1 VRHVAC
7 KGAAAMELIWDRGT
21 LLVRD
26 APNPG
31 GLRGV
36 LWDPRVGAWRAPAY
50 VHSDLLSAGA
60 QATDRA
66 REPVGEL
73 PSFGSP
79 ELRPY
84 QEAALAAWEIAGRRG
99 VIALPTGAG
108 KTRTAIAAIARTR
121 ACSLCLVP
129 TRVLLDQ
136 WVAALQ
142 AAGLGDVGR
151 FGDGERHLAPVT
163 VATYASALRH
173 ADTLGNRFDLLV
185 VDEAHHFGG
194 GAGDEC
200 LEMNIARFRLGLSA
214 TPVDDER
221 RRERCDVL
229 LGAVVFRSAIE
240 ELAGRFLAPFRLLTL
255 SLPLD
260 AEERRAYQREIATY
274 RPVLTRFFETAPGAD
289 WNDFV
294 ANANRTDDGRRALA
308 AWRRSRSMLGF
319 TRAKQRAVGEL
330 LAGNV
335 RSRVL
340 LFAADTVTAYA
351 IARTHLVPV
360 LTCDIGRPERADL
373 LSRFGKGELRVLV
386 SARVLNEGVDVPEAD
401 VAILV
406 GGTQGKREF
415 VQRVG
420 RVLRPAAG
428 KEALIFELVS
438 RGTHEVQEAD
448 RRRRGL
454 AAG

>member
-1 VRHVAC
+1 
-7 KGAAAMELIWDRGT
+7 MELVWDRGT

-26 APNPG
+26 APDPA
-31 GLRGV
+31 GLCGV
-36 LWDPRVGAWRAPAY
+36 RWDPRVGAWRAPAY
-50 VHSDLLSAGA
+50 VHADLLAAG
-60 QATDRA
+60 TPVVDRA
-66 REPVGEL
+66 RAPVGHL
-73 PSFGSP
+73 PPLATP

-99 VIALPTGAG
+99 IIALPTGAG

-129 TRVLLDQ
+129 TRVLLEQ
-136 WVAALQ
+136 WVSALN
-142 AAGLGDVGR
+142 AAGLSDVGR
-151 FGDGERHLAPVT
+151 FGDGDRRLAPVT

-173 ADTLGNRFDLLV
+173 ADELGNRFDLLV

-200 LEMNIARFRLGLSA
+200 LEMSTARMRLGLSA
-214 TPVDDER
+214 TPADDER
-221 RRERCDVL
+221 RRERCETL
-229 LGAVVFRSAIE
+229 IGAVVFRSAIE
-240 ELAGRFLAPFRLLTL
+240 DLAGRFLAPFRLLTL

-260 AEERRAYQREIATY
+260 AEEGRAYRREVDAW
-274 RPVLTRFFETAPGAD
+274 RPVVRRFFETAPGAD

-294 ANANRTDDGRRALA
+294 ANASRTEEGRRALA
-308 AWRRSRSMLGF
+308 AWRRSRCLLTF
-319 TRAKQRAVGEL
+319 TRAKQRAVSEL
-330 LAGNV
+330 VARNAC
-335 RSRVL
+335 SRVL
-340 LFAADTVTAYA
+340 LFAADTASAFA

-360 LTCDIGRPERADL
+360 LTCDIGRSERADL
-373 LSRFGKGELRVLV
+373 LSRFAKGELRVLV

-401 VAILV
+401 VAVLV

-420 RVLRPAAG
+420 RVLRPAEG
-428 KEALIFELVS
+428 KEAVVFELLS

-454 AAG
+454 AAGG